1 MDAAWDATER
11 QMLSALPAAK
21 PGQIALDVGCGEVHQ
36 RFRAGL
42 TRLGYLPVGVDIAGS
57 APDALADAH
66 RLPFAD
72 ASLDVIM
79 TSAVF
84 EHLKHPHLAM
94 SEMARVLRP
103 GGRILG
109 SIAFGEPFHI
119 SYFHHSPLAVF
130 EILDSSDLDATVF
143 VLSDR
148 YSAFYAHLEMGFA
161 GQRIPKSIHG
171 IIARAVREVAV
182 FPARVKSIVQRS
194 PQHLRLARSAFA
206 RSHTASVGFIAHR
219 RSDAA

>member
-1 MDAAWDATER
+1 
-11 QMLSALPAAK
+11 MLSALVTAK
-21 PGQIALDVGCGEVHQ
+21 PGQVAVDVGCGEAHQ
-36 RFRAGL
+36 RFRDGL
-42 TRLGYLPVGVDIAGS
+42 TRLGYVPVGVDIAGS

-66 RLPFAD
+66 RLPFVD
-72 ASLDVIM
+72 ASVDVIM

-94 SEMARVLRP
+94 SELARVLRP
-103 GGRILG
+103 GGQILG
-109 SIAFGEPFHI
+109 SVAFGEPFHI

-130 EILDSSDLDATVF
+130 ELLDSCGLDADLF

-161 GQRIPKSIHG
+161 GQRIPTSIHG
-171 IIARAVREVAV
+171 VVASAFREVAL
-182 FPARVKSIVQRS
+182 FPAKVKGIVKRS
-194 PQHLRLARSAFA
+194 TEHVRLARAAFA